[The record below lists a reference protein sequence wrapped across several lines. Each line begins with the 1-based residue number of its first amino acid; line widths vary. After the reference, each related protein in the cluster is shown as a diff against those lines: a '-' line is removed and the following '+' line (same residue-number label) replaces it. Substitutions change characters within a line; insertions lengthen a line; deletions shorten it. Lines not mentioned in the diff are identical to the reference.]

1 MQVIMS
7 WEAFRKMRAYVNSS
21 YPEKDAKNEKI
32 SLKEITGWGTVD
44 QLPNG
49 NLYIEEVFLMPQE
62 ATAAHVE
69 MDMDGWSNMIT
80 ELAMGEHADKLGKL
94 NMWWHSHPF
103 ATSADAKNPQFSS
116 TDTGTMERFHLEG
129 GFLLSIVTDQ
139 YGNMT
144 ARYDQ
149 WSPVRQRLEV
159 GVTIEYPPM
168 YVDDLNEVRP
178 EVVEKVTF
186 PDPPKIQYGNSTYGN
201 QGQTQWN
208 GGGKT
213 SSIRSGRGKWAVWR
227 IPPTGKPYEV
237 DRYRKKA
244 EAEQACADKK
254 VQMSNPKL
262 EAVYVVIE
270 GNGKP
275 QEDGSILEVD
285 TEGVDMWVVRRKDSD
300 FDIQT
305 HGTKKA
311 AEEGMEKILS
321 KRQANA
327 IQDELEVVKVCHFAC
342 LDCGNWREVSE
353 IDGICDDCD
362 ELGAYDADALDMAA
376 MESTA
381 WEGMSGWKD
390 LQ

>member
-103 ATSADAKNPQFSS
+103 AKGPGEKNPQFSS
-116 TDTGTMERFHLEG
+116 IDTGTMEKFEVRD

-139 YGNMT
+139 YGQMT

-149 WSPVRQRLEV
+149 WTPVRQRVELEV
-159 GVTIEYPPM
+159 TVEYPPL
-168 YVDDLNEVRP
+168 YQEDLDEVRP

-186 PDPPKIQYGNSTYGN
+186 PEPKVVSYGKGNWGNGRYG
-201 QGQTQWN
+201 GQN
-208 GGGKT
+208 
-213 SSIRSGRGKWAVWR
+213 SGRDSLFSGDRKKSKSAGRWVVWR
-227 IPPTGKPYEV
+227 LPTTGEPYENE
-237 DRYRKKA
+237 RFHK
-244 EAEQACADKK
+244 
-254 VQMSNPKL
+254 
-262 EAVYVVIE
+262 
-270 GNGKP
+270 
-275 QEDGSILEVD
+275 
-285 TEGVDMWVVRRKDSD
+285 
-300 FDIQT
+300 
-305 HGTKKA
+305 KKA
-311 AEEGMEKILS
+311 AEDQAEVLTAQMSTATFPAKYCVMELPSRPDSDGNPIIAKENESLTMYVVRRIGSSYYLS
-321 KRQANA
+321 THCSIEAAQAGLVGFIDRMSSPENGSEYEIA
-327 IQDELEVVKVCHFAC
+327 EVQFEECKG
-342 LDCGNWREVSE
+342 CGFWAEDVS
-353 IDGICDDCD
+353 GVCDDCKFD
-362 ELGAYDADALDMAA
+362 REWSSSREEFEKLDRWEAYDL
-376 MESTA
+376 
-381 WEGMSGWKD
+381 
-390 LQ
+390 